1 MRKKKKEQRVRFLSS
16 WVSPISKGM
25 NVIASVFLFCM
36 MLLTI
41 TDVFLRKT
49 FSKSILGTV
58 EVTEFMMVIVVF
70 FGLAH
75 AEVLGRHVKVDLVM
89 SRLNERT
96 QGIVDIIT
104 QFTCFVL
111 FGIIT
116 AATLVYSIKMGAS
129 KEVSQDLWIP
139 IYPFIYVVAVGCAVL
154 SLALLVNVFVAYKK
168 MRKG

>member
-1 MRKKKKEQRVRFLSS
+1 
-16 WVSPISKGM
+16 
-25 NVIASVFLFCM
+25 
-36 MLLTI
+36 
-41 TDVFLRKT
+41 
-49 FSKSILGTV
+49 
-58 EVTEFMMVIVVF
+58 MMVIVVF
-70 FGLAH
+70 FGLAY
-75 AEVLGRHVKVDLVM
+75 AEMLGRHVKVDLVM

-96 QGIVDIIT
+96 QGIVGIIT

-139 IYPFIYVVAVGCAVL
+139 IYPFVYVVAVGCAVL